1 MTGTPTANAA
11 GMRGFSLAEMLV
23 ALAVLGLAAV
33 LLTAMVGRVG
43 QGLTIWQRDD
53 HAAADVAA
61 AAFTLR
67 QRLAMMQPLADAQSG
82 GSTVDFD
89 GGRSSVDFVA
99 PAPQRDAP
107 DALRRYRLARDAAGN
122 LVLFSLSTLDT
133 RTDPRALS
141 TTGWVGEVL
150 LTGVTRLDI
159 RYWGRNPRLAPPAA
173 AQRGADPVIA
183 APAVWQGAWSHRH
196 ALPQL
201 VAVRIGFADGDRRTM
216 PDVIVH
222 PHAAIAEPCTDL
234 APCTGQNA
242 GEQSPS

>member
-1 MTGTPTANAA
+1 
-11 GMRGFSLAEMLV
+11 MRGFSLAEMLV

-53 HAAADVAA
+53 HAAADLAA

-67 QRLAMMQPLADAQSG
+67 QRLAMMQPVGDAQGG
-82 GSTVDFD
+82 GSTIDFD
-89 GGRSSVDFVA
+89 GGRTTMDFTA

-133 RTDPRALS
+133 RTDPHALS
-141 TTGWVGEVL
+141 TTGWTGEVL
-150 LTGVTRLDI
+150 LNGVTRIEI
-159 RYWGRNPRLAPPAA
+159 RYWGRNPRSALPAA
-173 AQRGADPVIA
+173 ARRSAEPILATPA
-183 APAVWQGAWSHRH
+183 AWQGAWSHRN

-201 VAVRIGFADGDRRTM
+201 VAVRISFAEGDRRIW
-216 PDVIVH
+216 PDLIVH
-222 PHAAIAEPCTDL
+222 PHAAIAEPCSDL
-234 APCTGQNA
+234 APCVGQGATEAN
-242 GEQSPS
+242 PS